1 MSCENKQLKKSGK
14 HYVGKS
20 LTAVPR
26 SILVSFMV
34 IQPISVLFACLLSG
48 IGVFFFFFLS
58 IAKGLKAIDT
68 IHRIQRVEQI
78 QIKRHEPII
87 SFIRSILCF

>member
-34 IQPISVLFACLLSG
+34 IQPISVCLLACFLVLG
-48 IGVFFFFFLS
+48 DFFFLS

>member
-1 MSCENKQLKKSGK
+1 
-14 HYVGKS
+14 
-20 LTAVPR
+20 
-26 SILVSFMV
+26 MV
-34 IQPISVLFACLLSG
+34 IQPISALFACLLSG
-48 IGVFFFFFLS
+48 IGDFFFLS